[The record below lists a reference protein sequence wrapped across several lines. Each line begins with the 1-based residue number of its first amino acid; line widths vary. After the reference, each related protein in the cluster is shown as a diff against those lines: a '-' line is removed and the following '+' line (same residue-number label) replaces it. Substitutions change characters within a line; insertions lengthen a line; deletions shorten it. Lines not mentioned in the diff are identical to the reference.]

1 MSCQMTV
8 TNFVCGYA
16 YNLKYTDSLVLMMA
30 MKCLNFLYE
39 FSISIWTLVSN
50 TDNRLTVDY
59 IQSIFVYCL
68 SPAMCQA
75 LQ

>member
-1 MSCQMTV
+1 MTV

-39 FSISIWTLVSN
+39 FSISI
-50 TDNRLTVDY
+50 
-59 IQSIFVYCL
+59 
-68 SPAMCQA
+68 
-75 LQ
+75 